1 MKFKILALSI
11 LIILSPQCF
20 SQETAEIKTSSGTSN
35 EEVQKE
41 GVLIP
46 DSQPKPKAQAL
57 EERNISD
64 TLDSDY
70 LFQFYKERNGTK
82 TQFDYEYLI
91 EEPMTLEEAR
101 DLNHPYF
108 EKHITNMPDASID
121 DIAKKELQNEFKDL
135 RTNAIFDTAVKY
147 GIQSGMYKVLTDH
160 QNKIE
165 RIAPYYDNIFNF
177 NRLMMYN
184 GRVKPPVVIESN
196 QEVTKEGNYMLRDI
210 KKAFTFHSQAEVV
223 TRPPSFR
230 DYMLFVPIRP
240 NQPNPLGM
248 PLKGNMKEYITW
260 QNGVQE
266 GWIQGTR
273 QAYLVITE
281 GIYKL
286 ARDYYGMQRYLLMLD
301 EKIVSQPVITE
312 SDLAISTNGRTI
324 NIGESTFTISE
335 LPEFNVE
342 GRTWRALPRIDSI
355 FKEEFFLTDKDKEFL
370 KELKIELNN
379 DRQ

>member
-1 MKFKILALSI
+1 MKFKTLALSI
-11 LIILSPQCF
+11 LIILSPYSF
-20 SQETAEIKTSSGTSN
+20 SQETKDIKTSSGT
-35 EEVQKE
+35 EQEKTQHPE
-41 GVLIP
+41 VLIP

-57 EERNISD
+57 ETRNIED
-64 TLDSDY
+64 TLDSEY
-70 LFQFYKERNGTK
+70 LFQFYKERNATK

-91 EEPMTLEEAR
+91 EEPLTLEQAR

-108 EKHITNMPDASID
+108 DKHITNMPDVTID
-121 DIAKKELQNEFKDL
+121 DIAKQELKNEFKDL

-160 QNKIE
+160 QKKIE
-165 RIAPYYDNIFNF
+165 KIAPYYDNIFNF

-184 GRVKPPVVIESN
+184 GRVKPPVVVEAS

-230 DYMLFVPIRP
+230 DYMLFNPIKP

-248 PLKGNMKEYITW
+248 PIKGNMKEYITW

-286 ARDYYGMQRYLLMLD
+286 ARDYYGMQRYLLML
-301 EKIVSQPVITE
+301 EENIVSKPTITE
-312 SDLAISTNGRTI
+312 SDLAISTNGKTI

-355 FKEEFFLTDKDKEFL
+355 FEEDFLLTEKDKEFL
-370 KELKIELNN
+370 KELKMDLDN

>member
-1 MKFKILALSI
+1 MKFKILALTI
-11 LIILSPQCF
+11 LIILSPYSFGQDN
-20 SQETAEIKTSSGTSN
+20 IKTTSGN
-35 EEVQKE
+35 AEQPAKDPE
-41 GVLIP
+41 VLIP
-46 DSQPKPKAQAL
+46 DSQPKPKSQAL
-57 EERNISD
+57 EQRNLED
-64 TLDSDY
+64 TLDADY
-70 LFQFYKERNGTK
+70 LFQFYKERSSTK

-91 EEPMTLEEAR
+91 EEPMTLDQAR

-108 EKHITNMPDASID
+108 DKHMANLSSSDID
-121 DIAKKELQNEFKDL
+121 DIAKKVLKNEFKDL

-147 GIQSGMYKVLTDH
+147 GIQSALYKILTDH
-160 QNKIE
+160 EKKIE
-165 RIAPYYDNIFNF
+165 KISPYYDNIFNF

-196 QEVTKEGNYMLRDI
+196 QEVIKEGNYMLRDI

-230 DYMLFVPIRP
+230 DYMLFTPIKP
-240 NQPNPLGM
+240 NQPNQLAM

-281 GIYKL
+281 GLYKL

-301 EKIVSQPVITE
+301 ENIVSQPIITE

-335 LPEFNVE
+335 LPEFNIE

-355 FKEEFFLTDKDKEFL
+355 FEEEFFLTKKDKEFL
-370 KELKIELNN
+370 KELKVELDN